1 MSGHATYQPKNAFMQ
16 WMERRL
22 PIAGL
27 VYSSFIVYPT
37 PRNLN

>member
-1 MSGHATYQPKNAFMQ
+1 MSGHATYQPKSAFMK

-27 VYSSFIVYPT
+27 VYSSFIVYPVT
-37 PRNLN
+37 RNLN